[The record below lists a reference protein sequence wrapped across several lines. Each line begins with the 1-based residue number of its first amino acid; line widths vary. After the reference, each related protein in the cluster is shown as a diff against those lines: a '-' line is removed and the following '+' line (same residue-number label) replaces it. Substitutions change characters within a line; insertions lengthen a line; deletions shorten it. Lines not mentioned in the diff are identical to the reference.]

1 MRRLAMSFNKKLE
14 DNNPY
19 DKDAMKIDKNY
30 KRPMQ
35 IISIIIGVLGAVIL
49 AVGMLMVTN
58 QSAPQSQMWT
68 GLAIGCVGAVVVSF
82 NYSFYCTLVEK
93 KAKMLLGKT
102 EESEVKDDK
111 TEDKPVED
119 EPEA

>member
-1 MRRLAMSFNKKLE
+1 MSFNKKLE

-30 KRPMQ
+30 KRPIQ
-35 IISIIIGVLGAVIL
+35 IISIIIGVLGAAIL

-58 QSAPQSQMWT
+58 QTAPPSQMWT

-93 KAKMLLGKT
+93 KAKMLLGMTDEPAAK
-102 EESEVKDDK
+102 ENN
-111 TEDKPVED
+111 TEDNPTKE
-119 EPEA
+119 ETEA

>member
-1 MRRLAMSFNKKLE
+1 MSFNKKLE

-30 KRPMQ
+30 KKPMQ

-49 AVGMLMVTN
+49 AVGMIMVTS
-58 QSAPQSQMWT
+58 QTAPQSQMWT

-102 EESEVKDDK
+102 
-111 TEDKPVED
+111 D
-119 EPEA
+119 EPASKDNKAKNKPENEDPKA